1 MNKIKEHIDRELS
14 SVTFDSIDK
23 ERLERRLSQTTRKDK
38 HMKLNK
44 KIITGISVA
53 VAGLTVLTVSAGA
66 ATGWDYGRLV
76 SGFFGREDINQS
88 QTDAINKLGSVMQQI
103 PEGSVTNTFTN
114 YDASFDGI
122 ICDGNAMMV
131 SVTLKSKDGT
141 PFTPDEENRASRYSG
156 FFKAE
161 GIEKQGGSEGC
172 KVREDGS
179 LQCMRIFDDVNITE
193 KTKVKISWN
202 YLLCDAD
209 VAKVPDISELDPDV
223 VLDPGVLSAEIE
235 LDVCNDYK
243 NFELTNADG
252 QIINVH
258 VTPISICFTYE
269 PGTVFADGSALIHAN
284 DIVIYGK
291 DGSILV
297 DPYEYTS
304 GVGDET
310 GKSVGMA
317 GKAFYRSTFAKV
329 IDVDDIGGITCMGY
343 SVGDVP
349 TE

>member
-1 MNKIKEHIDRELS
+1 MNRIKEQIDRELS
-14 SVTFDSIDK
+14 SVTFESIDK
-23 ERLERRLSQTTRKDK
+23 ERLEIKLSHTRKDK
-38 HMKLNK
+38 RMKLNK
-44 KIITGISVA
+44 KFLTGVAAA
-53 VAGLTVLTVSAGA
+53 VAGVTVLTVSVGA

-76 SGFFGREDINQS
+76 RGFFGREDVAQEES
-88 QTDAINKLGSVMQQI
+88 DAISKLENVMQEI
-103 PEGSVTNTFTN
+103 PADSITNTFTN
-114 YDASFDGI
+114 YDASFDGV

-131 SVTLKSKDGT
+131 SVTLRSKDGT
-141 PFTPDEENRASRYSG
+141 PFIAEEDGRISRYSG

-161 GIEKQGGSEGC
+161 GIEKQGGSEWC

-179 LQCMRIFDDVNITE
+179 LQCMRIWDDVNITE
-193 KTKVKISWN
+193 KTNVKISWK
-202 YLLCDAD
+202 YLLCNAD
-209 VAKVPDISELDPDV
+209 VVKEPDISELDPNV

-243 NFELTNADG
+243 NLELTTEDG

-329 IDVDDIGGITCMGY
+329 IDVDEIGGMTCMEY
-343 SVGDVP
+343 SFGEVP
-349 TE
+349 AE